1 MTTSESIFEILKAH
15 LPELREMGVKKVF
28 VFGSVARG
36 DANPRD
42 VDVLVE
48 FEELPGLLELTNVK
62 FLLEDNI
69 NLPVDLYTMSACPER
84 FKKRILEEL
93 RHVA

>member
-1 MTTSESIFEILKAH
+1 MTKSESIFETLKAH
-15 LPELREMGVKKVF
+15 LPELKNMGVKDLY

-36 DANPRD
+36 EPDPHD

-48 FEELPGLLELTNVK
+48 FSKVPGLVGFIRLKESVESILG
-62 FLLEDNI
+62 
-69 NLPVDLYTMSACPER
+69 LPVDLVTRRACSTRLLRNIE
-84 FKKRILEEL
+84 KDL

>member
-1 MTTSESIFEILKAH
+1 MTKSESIFETLKAH
-15 LPELREMGVKKVF
+15 LPELKKMGVKKMY

-36 DANPRD
+36 DVNPHD
-42 VDVLVE
+42 VDVMVE

-62 FLLEDNI
+62 FLLEDSI
-69 NLPVDLYTMSACPER
+69 GLPVDLYTMSACPER

-93 RHVA
+93 QHVA